1 MTQWLR
7 FTQKAAGTADFRAEV
22 LTGLGQAH
30 KCLPPKFFYD
40 REGSALFEALCATPE
55 YYPARAETAILRDHA
70 GAIAEAVGRDCVLIE
85 PGSGASRKVRLL
97 LDGLRPSLYLPLDIC
112 GEYLLGAARALAT
125 ERPGLRV
132 HAVCMDYGRGLDLLE
147 SCLPPGDHKRVVFFP
162 GSTIGNFE
170 PGEALAFLVQV
181 ARLVAPDGGLLI
193 GVDVRKEPERLHR
206 AYNDA
211 QGLTRQ
217 FNLNL
222 LRRIN
227 HALQADFDPDRFCH
241 YAFYHTRKCRVE
253 MHLVSRGAQRV
264 GVAGESLGFADGESI
279 HTENCYKYTV
289 EEFRALAGMAGF
301 RTVECWRD
309 EEGLFSVQYFEL
321 GGRGAD

>member
-7 FTQKAAGTADFRAEV
+7 FTQKAAGAADFRAEV
-22 LTGLGQAH
+22 LSGLGQAH
-30 KCLPPKFFYD
+30 KRLPSKFFYD
-40 REGSALFEALCATPE
+40 REGSALFEAICATPE
-55 YYPARAETAILRDHA
+55 YYPARAEAAILRDQA
-70 GAIAEAVGRDCVLIE
+70 AAIAETVGRDCVLIE

-97 LDGLRPSLYLPLDIC
+97 LDGLRPRLYLPLDIC
-112 GEYLLGAARALAT
+112 GEYLLGAARGLVA

-132 HAVCMDYGRGLDLLE
+132 HAVCMDYGQGLDLLE

-170 PGEALAFLVQV
+170 PGEALAFLGQV
-181 ARLVAPDGGLLI
+181 ARLVAPAGGLLI
-193 GVDVRKEPERLHR
+193 GVDVRKEPEQLHR

-211 QGLTRQ
+211 QGLTRE

-227 HALQADFDPDRFCH
+227 HALQADFDPGRFYH

-264 GVAGESLGFADGESI
+264 RVAGESLGFADGESI

-289 EEFRALAGMAGF
+289 EEFRALAVMAGF
-301 RTVECWRD
+301 RAMGCWRD
-309 EEGLFSVQYFEL
+309 EAGLFSVQYFEL
-321 GGRGAD
+321 RGQDAG